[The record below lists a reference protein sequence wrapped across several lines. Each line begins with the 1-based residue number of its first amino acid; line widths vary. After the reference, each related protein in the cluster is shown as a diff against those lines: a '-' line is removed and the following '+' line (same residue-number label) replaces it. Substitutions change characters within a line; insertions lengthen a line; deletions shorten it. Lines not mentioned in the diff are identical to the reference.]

1 MIMEKLFF
9 DYFRSPIGMLKI
21 TAGSESLVAIDFID
35 DAESVTKPNKITR
48 QTNRELEAYFNGS
61 LKEFSVPLKLEGS
74 EFFNSVWNALL
85 KIPYGETRSYSE
97 IAEIIGNP
105 KAARAVGMANNKNKI
120 PIIIPCHRVI
130 GKSGKLVGYAS
141 GTWRKKWLIEFER
154 KNLAD
159 KFLKMK
165 KAQS

>member
-21 TAGSESLVAIDFID
+21 TAESESLVAIDFID
-35 DAESVTKPNKITR
+35 DVATASKPNKITR
-48 QTNRELEAYFNGS
+48 QTINELKAYFNGS

-74 EFFNSVWNALL
+74 EFFNSVWKALL

-97 IAEIIGNP
+97 IAAIIGKP

-130 GKSGKLVGYAS
+130 GKNGKLLGYAS
-141 GTWRKKWLIEFER
+141 GTRRKKWLIEFER
-154 KNLAD
+154 ENLAD
-159 KFLKMK
+159 KF
-165 KAQS
+165 